1 MKLKLIPNIS
11 LGPASLIAA
20 AFIGPGTVTVCTL
33 AGVNYGFELLWALT
47 FSIIATVVLQEMSAR
62 VGIVSGM
69 GLGASLRKH
78 LTIPIL
84 KFLALFLVL
93 SAILIGNAAYE
104 AGNIS
109 GAIIGVEYFIPGQT
123 SIMGIIIGLL
133 AGGLLFIG
141 NIKTLEK
148 TLIFLVIVMSLCFIV
163 TAIATKPNI
172 LQLIKGIFTP
182 TIDWDNI
189 LFITG
194 LVGTT
199 VVPYNL
205 FLHASLA
212 KDKWK
217 SEDMG
222 AMRSDTFVSI
232 FFGGL
237 VSMAIIISA
246 ASLQGSGIENAEQ
259 LGKSLEP
266 LLGQYSGILI
276 SIGLFSAG
284 LTSAITAPLAAAY
297 ATEGILGWSGGSKSL
312 KFRMVWVA
320 IIITGIV
327 FSTLGIKPLEI
338 IKFAQ
343 ITNGMLLPLIV
354 IFLLYVI
361 NLKDLMGKYK
371 NNNFQNIISGVVLI
385 ICIGLSVRTMLKIF
399 G

>member
-1 MKLKLIPNIS
+1 
-11 LGPASLIAA
+11 
-20 AFIGPGTVTVCTL
+20 
-33 AGVNYGFELLWALT
+33 
-47 FSIIATVVLQEMSAR
+47 MSAR

-69 GLGASLRKH
+69 GLGASLRKY
-78 LTIPIL
+78 LTTPIL

-109 GAIIGVEYFIPGQT
+109 GAIIGVEYFITGQT
-123 SIMGIIIGLL
+123 SIMGLIIGLL

-148 TLIFLVIVMSLCFIV
+148 TLIFLVIVMSLCFIA

-172 LQLIKGIFTP
+172 LQLIKGLFTP
-182 TIDWDNI
+182 TIDWENI
-189 LFITG
+189 LFVTG

-212 KDKWK
+212 KEKWK
-217 SEDMG
+217 SEDMA

-266 LLGQYSGILI
+266 LLGKFSGILI

-297 ATEGILGWSGGSKSL
+297 ATEGILGWSGGSKSF
-312 KFRMVWVA
+312 KFRMVWIA
-320 IIITGIV
+320 IIIIGIV

-371 NNNFQNIISGVVLI
+371 NNIFQNIISGVVLI
-385 ICIGLSVRTMLKIF
+385 ICVGLSVRTMLKIF